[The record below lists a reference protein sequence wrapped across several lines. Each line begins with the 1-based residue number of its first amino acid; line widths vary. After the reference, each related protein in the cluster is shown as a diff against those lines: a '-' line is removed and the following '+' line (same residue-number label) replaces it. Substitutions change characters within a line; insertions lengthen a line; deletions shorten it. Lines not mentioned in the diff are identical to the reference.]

1 MENFNHLEYLCWAYD
16 EDPQEALNAEHWR
29 EQD

>member
-1 MENFNHLEYLCWAYD
+1 MEDYLAYLCWAYN
-16 EDPQEALNAEHWR
+16 EDPQEAINAEHWR